1 MVMAYNLYKNYK
13 LKAQEAFC
21 IDFFCFFEVA
31 FNIIPGFLGL
41 TYSI

>member
-1 MVMAYNLYKNYK
+1 MVMAYNLYKIYK
-13 LKAQEAFC
+13 LKAQVYF
-21 IDFFCFFEVA
+21 FFCFFEVV